1 MAVVELKQVHKSYQA
16 GTTRLKVLE
25 GIDLSITAGEFVAIA
40 GPSGSGKSTICNLLA
55 LLDTPSQGQVLFR
68 DRDVLEFDDSELS
81 RQRNRDIGIV
91 FQGFNLIQVMT
102 ALENVML
109 PLEMGGT
116 GVEAARSE
124 ALRLLGE
131 VGLEGFEHQRPQ
143 QLSGGQQQRV
153 ALARALA
160 THPSLVVADEPTANL
175 DSVTAMQII
184 DLMRTLNREHDISF
198 VFATHDERLLQ
209 RVSRTIRL
217 RDGLIVDDQSEKEE
231 KV

>member
-1 MAVVELKQVHKSYQA
+1 MAVVALQAVHKSYQT
-16 GTTRLKVLE
+16 GETQLKVLE
-25 GIDLSITAGEFVAIA
+25 GVDLVIRPGEFVAIA

-55 LLDTPSQGQVLFR
+55 LLDTPDQGEVLFN
-68 DRDVLEFDDSELS
+68 DRNILEYSDSEISQL
-81 RQRNRDIGIV
+81 RNRHIGIV

-109 PLEMGGT
+109 PMEMGGT
-116 GVEAARSE
+116 ALETARQEAM
-124 ALRLLGE
+124 RLLGE

-160 THPSLVVADEPTANL
+160 TSPSLVVADEPTANL
-175 DSVTAMQII
+175 DSTTAMQII
-184 DLMRTLNREHDISF
+184 ELMRSLNREHGVSF

-209 RVSRTIRL
+209 SVSRTIRL
-217 RDGLIVDDQSEKEE
+217 LDGLIVDDQPTG
-231 KV
+231 VPAA